1 LEAVEVA
8 EARCREVRCVAT
20 PSQTTK
26 TDARARAEKNEEK
39 VFFVLRFFFLLFWE
53 RSCKTLFLLAD
64 WKLGIDSS
72 ASNFATL
79 RAADII

>member
-1 LEAVEVA
+1 V
-8 EARCREVRCVAT
+8 
-20 PSQTTK
+20 SQRHLK
-26 TDARARAEKNEEK
+26 LQKPMRARARRKMK
-39 VFFVLRFFFLLFWE
+39 KKSSSSFDFFLLFWE